1 MMAVLL
7 WLVAGRAVAKTLAA
21 RRDRIDPAGFP
32 YRQDVMDL
40 IEQAKGEGRPVILA
54 SASHWRHIR
63 RIADH
68 LGLSDPIIATRGRVN
83 LKGSAKLAALR
94 ARIGP
99 DASFDYVGASR
110 AEIGR
115 ASCRE
120 RVCR

>member
-1 MMAVLL
+1 MAVLL

-21 RRDRIDPAGFP
+21 RRDRIDPAGLP

-68 LGLSDPIIATRGRVN
+68 LGLSDPIIATRGRVHP
-83 LKGSAKLAALR
+83 KGSAKLAALR
-94 ARIGP
+94 APIGP
-99 DASFDYVGASR
+99 AAAFDYVGGLR
-110 AEIGR
+110 PDR
-115 ASCRE
+115 
-120 RVCR
+120 